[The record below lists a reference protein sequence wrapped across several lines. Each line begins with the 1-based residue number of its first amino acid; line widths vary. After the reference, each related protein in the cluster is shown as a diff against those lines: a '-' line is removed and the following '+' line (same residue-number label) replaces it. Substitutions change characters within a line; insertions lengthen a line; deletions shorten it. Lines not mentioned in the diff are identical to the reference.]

1 MPWPSRTTAAQV
13 AASGLILVSVFSD
26 LHAPS
31 RGFTLSHTWSREL
44 VRGAV
49 RGANST
55 DRGKGKEG
63 AWKRE
68 GVGPGKNTGNQRK
81 MVSRSP
87 FPEKIVY
94 SKCPT

>member
-1 MPWPSRTTAAQV
+1 M
-13 AASGLILVSVFSD
+13 SVFSD
-26 LHAPS
+26 PHAAS
-31 RGFTLSHTWSREL
+31 RGFPLSHTWAREL
-44 VRGAV
+44 VREAV

-55 DRGKGKEG
+55 ELGKGKKG

-87 FPEKIVY
+87 LPEKIVF
-94 SKCPT
+94 SKSPT